1 MPRLNLMF
9 SSSDNRVC
17 VYLYELSYLK
27 KRIFLD
33 FLDLSMRK
41 ACVLSFVPLID
52 GFQISYLINIT
63 GERVLNTA
71 YKSSVS
77 YAHTSKSH
85 LFNEDCFQFCI
96 GV

>member
-1 MPRLNLMF
+1 MF

-27 KRIFLD
+27 RRIFLD

-41 ACVLSFVPLID
+41 ACVLSFVPLTE

-77 YAHTSKSH
+77 DAHTN
-85 LFNEDCFQFCI
+85 NEDFFQFCI